1 MAVRT
6 ADVADV
12 DFKGVVKRGGHVPAR
27 VVPFAVLAIAAEASV
42 ALPPGP
48 TSDRDV
54 FFSVVLLGLSAVL
67 YIVAARPRF
76 HRVAVAIPLSYIAS
90 VLMLVLGSGGSTTGI
105 GLIILLPVIWAALN
119 VELIESLI
127 VVIAM
132 VSAEWVTTV
141 TPIAVTNTIR
151 ARRELSFL
159 LIGILIVV
167 SIHELRSRIQRSNLV
182 RDVHNEEL
190 SVTILELSEQ
200 TRIAAVL
207 DDLVDGL
214 SFCNVVEEAYE
225 VIEFAVRQIFVDG
238 GSINVLN
245 RSSENLET
253 KCAWPVPRG
262 GESPF
267 PPSSCIAIV
276 NGQPYGSQPALP
288 RCGHFPKSLTAATQ
302 CHPLLINQEVVGLLS
317 VLIPDDS
324 EKKYFDVVEQY
335 RRYARLIG
343 DQISIWLSNFR
354 LRESLNN
361 LSIRDPLTNL
371 FNRRF
376 MIETLHREM
385 TITTRSHDEI
395 SIMQIDI
402 DNFKEFN
409 DSFGHD
415 VGDAVLVA
423 VADVMLSVFRESD
436 VPCRSG
442 GEEFTLILPR
452 CSWEIA
458 NLRAIEL
465 QALVATIVIE
475 VPENQVKPRAPT
487 LSIGIAT
494 SPEHGMT
501 GDVLLRAADAAMYC
515 AKATGRNRIV
525 RASVTVGA

>member
-1 MAVRT
+1 
-6 ADVADV
+6 
-12 DFKGVVKRGGHVPAR
+12 
-27 VVPFAVLAIAAEASV
+27 
-42 ALPPGP
+42 
-48 TSDRDV
+48 
-54 FFSVVLLGLSAVL
+54 
-67 YIVAARPRF
+67 
-76 HRVAVAIPLSYIAS
+76 
-90 VLMLVLGSGGSTTGI
+90 
-105 GLIILLPVIWAALN
+105 
-119 VELIESLI
+119 
-127 VVIAM
+127 
-132 VSAEWVTTV
+132 
-141 TPIAVTNTIR
+141 
-151 ARRELSFL
+151 
-159 LIGILIVV
+159 
-167 SIHELRSRIQRSNLV
+167 
-182 RDVHNEEL
+182 
-190 SVTILELSEQ
+190 
-200 TRIAAVL
+200 
-207 DDLVDGL
+207 
-214 SFCNVVEEAYE
+214 
-225 VIEFAVRQIFVDG
+225 
-238 GSINVLN
+238 
-245 RSSENLET
+245 
-253 KCAWPVPRG
+253 
-262 GESPF
+262 
-267 PPSSCIAIV
+267 
-276 NGQPYGSQPALP
+276 
-288 RCGHFPKSLTAATQ
+288 
-302 CHPLLINQEVVGLLS
+302 
-317 VLIPDDS
+317 
-324 EKKYFDVVEQY
+324 
-335 RRYARLIG
+335 
-343 DQISIWLSNFR
+343 
-354 LRESLNN
+354 
-361 LSIRDPLTNL
+361 
-371 FNRRF
+371 